1 MSLPTLVATGA
12 RAGDNPTLKLEDV
25 HHTFFAGTPNEQRA
39 LQGVNLAM
47 EERAF
52 VVVVGNNGSG
62 KSTLLNTIAGS
73 VIPDR
78 GRVLIGD
85 QDVTAWPEWRR
96 AALVGRV
103 FQNPMTGT
111 IPHLTLA
118 ENLAVAAKRGARP
131 GVLRNALGRER
142 RRELAERVR
151 DLGLGLEDR
160 LDTPVG
166 ALSGGQRQAL
176 TLLMATLVRPTV
188 LLLDEHTSA
197 LDPVSTEQVVRLTE
211 RLISSAGLTTLMVTH
226 SIQQAVTLGDRL
238 LIMHR
243 GRIAETI
250 GGARKRQLRVEELL
264 DTFERLRS
272 ADLVDESAAE
282 MVRRLYI

>member
-1 MSLPTLVATGA
+1 MSVPGLMAAGA
-12 RAGDNPTLKLEDV
+12 RISPSTLTLEDV
-25 HHTFFAGTPNEQRA
+25 HHTYFAGTPNEQRA
-39 LQGVNLAM
+39 LQGVDLAM
-47 EERAF
+47 DERAF

-62 KSTLLNTIAGS
+62 KSTLLNTIAGT

-78 GRVLIGD
+78 GRVLIAGR
-85 QDVTAWPEWRR
+85 DVTAWPEWRR
-96 AALVGRV
+96 ATLVGRV
-103 FQNPMTGT
+103 FQNPMSGT
-111 IPHLTLA
+111 IPHLTVA
-118 ENLAVAAKRGARP
+118 ENLAVAAKRGSRP

-151 DLGLGLEDR
+151 DLNLGLEDR

-176 TLLMATLVRPTV
+176 TLLMATLVRPTI

-197 LDPVSTEQVVRLTE
+197 LDPVSTEQVIRLTE
-211 RLISSAGLTTLMVTH
+211 RLIRSGGLTTLMVTH
-226 SIQQAVTLGDRL
+226 SIQQAVALGDRL

-243 GRIAETI
+243 GRIAQSI
-250 GGARKRQLRVEELL
+250 GGARKKQLRVEDLREV
-264 DTFERLRS
+264 FERLRS

-282 MVRRLYI
+282 MMRRLYI

>member
-1 MSLPTLVATGA
+1 MSVPALMAAGA
-12 RAGDNPTLKLEDV
+12 RTSESALLLQDV
-25 HHTFFAGTPNEQRA
+25 HHTFFPGTPNEQRA
-39 LQGVNLAM
+39 IEGVDLAM

-62 KSTLLNTIAGS
+62 KSTLLNTIAGT

-78 GRVLIGD
+78 GRVVIAGR
-85 QDVTAWPEWRR
+85 DVTAWPEWRR

-103 FQNPMTGT
+103 FQNPMSGT
-111 IPHLTLA
+111 IPDLTVA
-118 ENLAVAAKRGARP
+118 ENLAVAAKRGSRP
-131 GVLRNALGRER
+131 RVLRNALGRER
-142 RRELAERVR
+142 RRELADQVR

-197 LDPVSTEQVVRLTE
+197 LDPVSTEQVIRLTE
-211 RLISSAGLTTLMVTH
+211 RLIRTEGLTTLMVTH
-226 SIQQAVTLGDRL
+226 SITQAVALGDRL

-243 GRIAETI
+243 GRIAESI
-250 GGARKRQLRVEELL
+250 GGARKKQLRVEDLR
-264 DTFERLRS
+264 DIFERLRS

>member
-1 MSLPTLVATGA
+1 MS
-12 RAGDNPTLKLEDV
+12 
-25 HHTFFAGTPNEQRA
+25 
-39 LQGVNLAM
+39 
-47 EERAF
+47 
-52 VVVVGNNGSG
+52 GS
-62 KSTLLNTIAGS
+62 IA
-73 VIPDR
+73 
-78 GRVLIGD
+78 
-85 QDVTAWPEWRR
+85 
-96 AALVGRV
+96 
-103 FQNPMTGT
+103 
-111 IPHLTLA
+111 HLTIA
-118 ENLAVAAKRGARP
+118 ENLAVAAKRGGRH
-131 GVLRNALGRER
+131 GVLRNALGRGR

-176 TLLMATLVRPTV
+176 TLLMATLVRPKL

-197 LDPVSTEQVVRLTE
+197 LDPGSTEQVVQLTE
-211 RLISSAGLTTLMVTH
+211 QLIRSEGLTTLMVTH
-226 SIQQAVTLGDRL
+226 SIQQAVALGDRV

-243 GRIAETI
+243 GRIVESI

-264 DTFERLRS
+264 DSFDRLRS

>member
-1 MSLPTLVATGA
+1 MTVPTLADSGLRV
-12 RAGDNPTLKLEDV
+12 GDDAILVLDDV
-25 HHTFFAGTPNEQRA
+25 HHTFFSGTPNEQRA
-39 LQGVNLAM
+39 LQGVDLAM
-47 EERAF
+47 EEGDF

-62 KSTLLNTIAGS
+62 KSTLLNSIAGT

-78 GRVLIGD
+78 GRVLIGG
-85 QDVTAWPEWRR
+85 QEVTAWPEWRR

-103 FQNPMTGT
+103 FQNPMSGT
-111 IPHLTLA
+111 IPRLTIA
-118 ENLAVAAKRGARP
+118 ENLAVAAKRGSRP
-131 GVLRNALGRER
+131 GVLRNALGRDR
-142 RRELAERVR
+142 LRELAERVR

-211 RLISSAGLTTLMVTH
+211 RILGAEGLTTLMVTH
-226 SIQQAVTLGDRL
+226 SIQQAVTLGDRV

-243 GRIAETI
+243 GRVAENI

-264 DTFERLRS
+264 DTFERLRN
-272 ADLVDESAAE
+272 ADMVDESAAE